1 MSSFCIY
8 THRTSTFFK
17 LTFVSTCQIHA
28 FSAFMGITSSIHL
41 SYPRFLCSVGITSSI
56 RLSYPH
62 FLCSVG
68 ITSSIYLS
76 YPHFLCSMGITSSI
90 RLSYPRDVRCKAHDK
105 KESRLRDSPPAAGRF
120 CDIFHNRR
128 GAIPAELCLSRS
140 LAISY
145 LLPSCSRTGSVRCD
159 SWCQSS
165 HSTQKHAYRASP
177 GRQRDCRRSP
187 AYRHRT
193 AAKAAALPSPVP

>member
-1 MSSFCIY
+1 MKYRFSVLFHLRMSSFCIY

-41 SYPRFLCSVGITSSI
+41 SYPR
-56 RLSYPH
+56 

-128 GAIPAELCLSRS
+128 GAIPAELF
-140 LAISY
+140 
-145 LLPSCSRTGSVRCD
+145 
-159 SWCQSS
+159 
-165 HSTQKHAYRASP
+165 
-177 GRQRDCRRSP
+177 
-187 AYRHRT
+187 
-193 AAKAAALPSPVP
+193 